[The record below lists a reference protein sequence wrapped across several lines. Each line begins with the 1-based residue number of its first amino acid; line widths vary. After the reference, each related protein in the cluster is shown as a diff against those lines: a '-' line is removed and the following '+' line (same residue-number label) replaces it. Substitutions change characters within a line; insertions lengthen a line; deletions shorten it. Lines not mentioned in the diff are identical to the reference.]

1 MGGEMERLFQI
12 GAFMRSKDEKLLKA
26 VERFV
31 CEFTDRRGY
40 SPSLQE
46 IADSAGISK
55 TTAHRYVAKLRAD
68 GVVGYSGY
76 RSLVPAGVRGGS
88 VMVPLLGRVACG
100 LPHYAE
106 ENIEEYVRMPE
117 ALIGNGEFFL
127 LRAVG
132 DSMVGAGINEGDL
145 VLVKR
150 QNIAE
155 KGQIVVALVG
165 EEATLK
171 RFYPEAGKKCVRLHP
186 ENPAMKDIVVPG
198 CEIQGVAVKVIKDL
212 A

>member
-1 MGGEMERLFQI
+1 
-12 GAFMRSKDEKLLKA
+12 MRSKDKNVLRA

-31 CEFTDRRGY
+31 WEFTERRGY

-46 IADSAGISK
+46 IADSVGVSK
-55 TTAHRYVAKLRAD
+55 TTAYRYVDRLRAD
-68 GVVGYSGY
+68 GIVGSSGY
-76 RSLVPAGVRGGS
+76 RSLVPAKVKGGS
-88 VMVPLLGRVACG
+88 VMVPILGRVACG
-100 LPHYAE
+100 LPRYAE
-106 ENIEEYVRMPE
+106 ENIENYVRLP
-117 ALIGNGEFFL
+117 LSLCGQGKFFL

-132 DSMVGAGINEGDL
+132 DSMTGAGIEEGDL

-150 QNIAE
+150 QNFAE

-171 RFYPEAGKKCVRLHP
+171 RFYPEPGKKRFRLHP
-186 ENPAMKDIVVPG
+186 ENPAMADIIVSS

-212 A
+212 

>member
-1 MGGEMERLFQI
+1 
-12 GAFMRSKDEKLLKA
+12 
-26 VERFV
+26 
-31 CEFTDRRGY
+31 
-40 SPSLQE
+40 
-46 IADSAGISK
+46 
-55 TTAHRYVAKLRAD
+55 
-68 GVVGYSGY
+68 
-76 RSLVPAGVRGGS
+76 
-88 VMVPLLGRVACG
+88 MVPLLGRVACG
-100 LPHYAE
+100 LPRYAE

-117 ALIGNGEFFL
+117 ALIGSGEFFL

-150 QNIAE
+150 QNTAE

-171 RFYPEAGKKCVRLHP
+171 RFYPEAGKKHVRLHP
-186 ENPAMKDIVVPG
+186 ENPAMKDIIVPN
-198 CEIQGVAVKVIKDL
+198 CEIQGVAVKIIKDL

>member
-1 MGGEMERLFQI
+1 MERLFQI

>member
-1 MGGEMERLFQI
+1 
-12 GAFMRSKDEKLLKA
+12 MRNKDQKTLKA

-31 CEFTDRRGY
+31 CEFTDQRGY

-46 IADSAGISK
+46 IADSVGVSK
-55 TTAHRYVAKLRAD
+55 TTAYRYVDRLRQD
-68 GVVGYSGY
+68 GVVGSSGY
-76 RSLVPAGVRGGS
+76 RSLVPARVKGAS
-88 VMVPLLGRVACG
+88 IMVPVLGRVACG
-100 LPHYAE
+100 LPRYAE

-117 ALIGNGEFFL
+117 ALIGSGEFFL

-150 QNIAE
+150 QNTAE

-171 RFYPEAGKKCVRLHP
+171 RFYPEAGKKHVRLHP
-186 ENPAMKDIVVPG
+186 ENPAIKDIVVPG
-198 CEIQGVAVKVIKDL
+198 CDIQGVAVKVIKDL
-212 A
+212 S

>member
-1 MGGEMERLFQI
+1 
-12 GAFMRSKDEKLLKA
+12 MRSKDQKTLKA

-31 CEFTDRRGY
+31 CEFTDQRGY

-46 IADSAGISK
+46 IADSVGVSK

-88 VMVPLLGRVACG
+88 VMVPVLGRVACG
-100 LPHYAE
+100 LPRYAE

-117 ALIGNGEFFL
+117 ALIGGGEFFL

-150 QNIAE
+150 QNTAE

-171 RFYPEAGKKCVRLHP
+171 RFFPEAGKKHVRLHP
-186 ENPAMKDIVVPG
+186 ENPAMKDIIVPS

>member
-1 MGGEMERLFQI
+1 
-12 GAFMRSKDEKLLKA
+12 MRSKDQNVLKA

-31 CEFTDRRGY
+31 CEFTDQRGY

-46 IADSAGISK
+46 IADGVGVSK
-55 TTAHRYVAKLRAD
+55 TTAHRYVAKLRSD
-68 GVVGYSGY
+68 GIVGYSGY
-76 RSLVPAGVRGGS
+76 RSLVPARVKGGS
-88 VMVPLLGRVACG
+88 VMVPVLGRVACG
-100 LPHYAE
+100 LPRYAE

-117 ALIGNGEFFL
+117 ALIGSGEFFL

-132 DSMVGAGINEGDL
+132 DSMVGAGIVDGDL

-150 QNIAE
+150 QNTAE

-186 ENPAMKDIVVPG
+186 ENPDMEDIIVPG
-198 CEIQGVAVKVIKDL
+198 CKIQGVAVKVIKDL
-212 A
+212 S

>member
-1 MGGEMERLFQI
+1 
-12 GAFMRSKDEKLLKA
+12 MRSKDENLLKA

-100 LPHYAE
+100 LPRYAE

-117 ALIGNGEFFL
+117 ALIGSGEFFL

-150 QNIAE
+150 QNTAE

-171 RFYPEAGKKCVRLHP
+171 RFYPEAGKKHVRLHP
-186 ENPAMKDIVVPG
+186 ENPAMEDIVVPN

>member
-1 MGGEMERLFQI
+1 
-12 GAFMRSKDEKLLKA
+12 MRSKDQNVLKA

-31 CEFTDRRGY
+31 CEFTDQRGY

-46 IADSAGISK
+46 IADSVGVSK
-55 TTAHRYVAKLRAD
+55 TPAYRYVGRLRQD
-68 GVVGYSGY
+68 GVVGSSGY
-76 RSLVPAGVRGGS
+76 RSLVTTRGKGAS
-88 VMVPLLGRVACG
+88 VMVPILGRVACG
-100 LPHYAE
+100 LPRYAE

-117 ALIGNGEFFL
+117 ALIGSGEFFL
-127 LRAVG
+127 LWAVG
-132 DSMVGAGINEGDL
+132 DSMVGVGIADGDL

-150 QNIAE
+150 QNTAE

-165 EEATLK
+165 EEATRK

-186 ENPAMKDIVVPG
+186 ENPAMEDIIVPN

-212 A
+212 S

>member
-1 MGGEMERLFQI
+1 
-12 GAFMRSKDEKLLKA
+12 MRSKDQKTLKA

-31 CEFTDRRGY
+31 CEFTDQRGY

-46 IADSAGISK
+46 IADGVGVSK
-55 TTAHRYVAKLRAD
+55 TTAYRYVGRLRQD
-68 GVVGYSGY
+68 GVVGGSGY
-76 RSLVPAGVRGGS
+76 RSLVPTRGKGAS
-88 VMVPLLGRVACG
+88 VMVPILGRVACG
-100 LPHYAE
+100 LPRYAE

-117 ALIGNGEFFL
+117 ALIGSGEFFL

-132 DSMVGAGINEGDL
+132 DSMVGVGIADGDL

-150 QNIAE
+150 QNTAE

-186 ENPAMKDIVVPG
+186 ENPAMKDIIVPN

-212 A
+212 S

>member
-12 GAFMRSKDEKLLKA
+12 GVFMRSKDQKTLKA

-31 CEFTDRRGY
+31 CEFTDQRGY

-46 IADSAGISK
+46 IADSVGVSK
-55 TTAHRYVAKLRAD
+55 TTAYRYVDRLRAD
-68 GVVGYSGY
+68 GIVGSSGY
-76 RSLVPAGVRGGS
+76 RSLVPAKVKGGS
-88 VMVPLLGRVACG
+88 VMVPILGRVACG
-100 LPHYAE
+100 LPRYAE
-106 ENIEEYVRMPE
+106 ENIENYVRLP
-117 ALIGNGEFFL
+117 LSLCGQGKFFL

-132 DSMVGAGINEGDL
+132 DSMTGAGIEEGDL

-150 QNIAE
+150 QNFAE

-171 RFYPEAGKKCVRLHP
+171 RFYPEPGKKRFRLHP
-186 ENPAMKDIVVPG
+186 ENPAMADIIVSS

-212 A
+212 

>member
-1 MGGEMERLFQI
+1 MERLFQI
-12 GAFMRSKDEKLLKA
+12 GVFMRSKDEKVLKA

-76 RSLVPAGVRGGS
+76 RSLVPAGVRGRS
-88 VMVPLLGRVACG
+88 VMVPVLGRVACG
-100 LPHYAE
+100 LPRYAE

-117 ALIGNGEFFL
+117 ALIGSGEFFL

-150 QNIAE
+150 QNTAE

-171 RFYPEAGKKCVRLHP
+171 RFYPEAGKKHVRLHP
-186 ENPAMKDIVVPG
+186 ENPAMKDIIVPN

>member
-1 MGGEMERLFQI
+1 
-12 GAFMRSKDEKLLKA
+12 MRSKDQNVLKA

-31 CEFTDRRGY
+31 CEFTDQRGY

-46 IADSAGISK
+46 IADSVGVSK
-55 TTAHRYVAKLRAD
+55 TTAYRYVGRLRQD
-68 GVVGYSGY
+68 GVVGSSGY

-88 VMVPLLGRVACG
+88 VMVPVLGRVACG
-100 LPHYAE
+100 LPRYAE

-117 ALIGNGEFFL
+117 TLIGSGEFFL

-150 QNIAE
+150 QNTAE
-155 KGQIVVALVG
+155 NGQIVVALVG

-171 RFYPEAGKKCVRLHP
+171 RFYPEAGKKHVRLHP
-186 ENPAMKDIVVPG
+186 ENPAMKDIIVPN